1 MNRFTLLLALGLSL
15 LVGSIATRAQFETP
29 NRAFHSNTTF
39 PLTGRHQVTA
49 CESCHIKGVFN
60 GTPRT

>member
-1 MNRFTLLLALGLSL
+1 MTRFTLLLGLALAL

-39 PLTGRHQVTA
+39 PLTGRHQVVE
-49 CESCHIKGVFN
+49 CE
-60 GTPRT
+60 